1 MLTPEEREQ
10 IKQQVINKCRCDL
23 PDNFNLSDHKTDWA
37 LTDDV
42 KSLDEDLIKKQAKK
56 YLKKNMS
63 ALSSAQELLYAS
75 NKHSV
80 LLIFQAS
87 DAAGKDSTIKHVIS
101 GVNPQGC
108 QVHSFKKPSS
118 EDLDHHF
125 LWRYQKRLP
134 ERGHIGIFNRSYYE
148 EVLVVKVHQNLL
160 DNQNI
165 PTTVTGKTF
174 WDERYEDI
182 NNMEKHLV
190 RNGTII
196 LKFFLNLSKDEQRNR
211 FLKRL
216 NDPEKHWKFSTSDLE
231 ERKYWDQYRNS
242 FEDMIKNTST
252 MWAPWYIVPADH
264 KWSMRLI
271 VSQIITESILSLNLS
286 YPEVTL
292 KDQEYLK
299 MAKELLM
306 KEV

>member
-23 PDNFNLSDHKTDWA
+23 PANFNLSDHKTDWA

-42 KSLDEDLIKKQAKK
+42 KNLDEDLIKKQAKK

-63 ALSSAQELLYAS
+63 ALSDAQELLYAS

-190 RNGTII
+190 RNGTVI

-299 MAKELLM
+299 MAKEQLM